1 MNCEICKSKKATLF
15 YADEG
20 GIRHALC
27 AECGE
32 SINKLGKV
40 EGKKEQI
47 PKYIPEPSLCSF
59 IECAGDLSAHVKH
72 DARPRAVCQSC
83 GCSLEE
89 IIESG
94 KFGCPDC
101 YESFDDS
108 IGTRYS
114 GDTDSASGRMPSS
127 RRFDIDRRALLES
140 LKSDLRGAIDAE
152 NFELAASLRDK
163 IKKLKEKTKIHN

>member
-1 MNCEICKSKKATLF
+1 MNCEVCKSKKATLF

-27 AECGE
+27 TECGE

-40 EGKKEQI
+40 EKAKDQV

-59 IECAGDLSAHVKH
+59 IERVSDLSAHVKR
-72 DARPRAVCQSC
+72 DTRPRAACQSC

-89 IIESG
+89 ITESG

-108 IGTRYS
+108 IITRYS
-114 GDTDSASGRMPSS
+114 GVTDFAGGRMPSS
-127 RRFDIDRRALLES
+127 HRSDLDRQALLES
-140 LKSDLRGAIDAE
+140 LRSDLRGAINDE

-163 IKKLKEKTKIHN
+163 IKKLEEKTKIHN